1 MYNTHYALCEGAVA
15 SSPVRFYVGA
25 IAPCWKY
32 SNINECKHIDYI
44 NVHLV
49 QQIAITYRCI
59 C

>member
-1 MYNTHYALCEGAVA
+1 MHCAKGQSHPYNNSKCSEQV
-15 SSPVRFYVGA
+15 A
-25 IAPCWKY
+25 IAPCSKY